1 MGLTDR
7 TRNMKDTVDKLVDMM
22 MDRLDDQQP
31 SLSIWDAKHWLLEQG
46 FSVDDVNEA
55 VCRLVSNLIAGRRGI
70 CIRAHSQAPRLY
82 SPFEEAK
89 LSFGAREAL
98 TRLEA
103 SEMISALERE
113 LLIERLLQS
122 DADNEMELL
131 DYLLATVISARR
143 NVETQNTL
151 MNTFDGFGPTY
162 H

>member
-1 MGLTDR
+1 
-7 TRNMKDTVDKLVDMM
+7 MKNTVDKLVDMIM
-22 MDRLDDQQP
+22 AQLDAQQP
-31 SLSIWDAKHWLLEQG
+31 SLSIRDAKRWLLEQG
-46 FSVDDVNEA
+46 FSADDVNEA
-55 VCRLVSNLIAGRRGI
+55 ACRLVSSLIEGKRVI
-70 CIRAHSQAPRLY
+70 SIRAHSQAPRQY

-89 LSFGAREAL
+89 LSFGTREAL

-103 SEMISALERE
+103 SEMISSLERE

-151 MNTFDGFGPTY
+151 MNTFEGLGPTY